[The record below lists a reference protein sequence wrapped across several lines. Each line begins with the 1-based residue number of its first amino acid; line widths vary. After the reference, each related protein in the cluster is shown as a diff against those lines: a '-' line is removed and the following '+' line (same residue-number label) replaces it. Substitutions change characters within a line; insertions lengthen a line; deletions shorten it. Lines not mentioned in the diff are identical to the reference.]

1 MAAAIVVPILVKVV
15 VPLLTSEMGEHLI
28 AKIFERH
35 PHLKEKHTM
44 ASNPQPVTAA
54 NAVYAHLASA
64 QAALQGGASTVEEPA
79 TTVVAEPTT
88 AARGTVTYYTGPVA
102 AVVDPEVPQ
111 VATVP
116 APIPAKQSAGQ
127 IADTILHD
135 VIATGILAASIFVKN
150 PASQQ
155 TAANLINAVQQLLPM
170 LDAQLNP
177 GGTA

>member
-15 VPLLTSEMGEHLI
+15 VPLLTSEMGERLI

-35 PHLKEKHTM
+35 PHLKEKHM

-54 NAVYAHLASA
+54 NAVYAHLAAA
-64 QAALQGGASTVEEPA
+64 QAALQVATNTVEEPA
-79 TTVVAEPTT
+79 TTVVAEPAT
-88 AARGTVTYYTGPVA
+88 AAP
-102 AVVDPEVPQ
+102 AVVAPVEVPQ
-111 VATVP
+111 VATTP
-116 APIPAKQSAGQ
+116 TPIPAKQSAGQ

-150 PASQQ
+150 PAHQQ
-155 TAANLINAVQQLLPM
+155 TAANLINAVQTLLPM

-177 GGTA
+177 PKA